1 MQIKSRAARTSKE
14 IEFGSGAQE
23 EEASLVEQQFERF
36 AWKLR
41 DYVNSS
47 TSKYVTGK
55 PNADRED
62 N

>member
-41 DYVNSS
+41 DY
-47 TSKYVTGK
+47 
-55 PNADRED
+55 
-62 N
+62 